1 MDEGVIIL
9 PVQYLRYIKVLLTC
23 RKILKTCDLR
33 LYFHPKEGLL
43 RIFIALKIP
52 SLRPGLNPRP
62 FGPVASTLTTTP
74 PRRLTYIGTVCEYSW
89 VSQLVTD
96 LLCRK
101 SMMSRNIND
110 RYQVSRS
117 RGVGVSSYQLPRG
130 IFFHLTTFKPFRVAL
145 GSLAVSVL
153 AIGRKVRGLNRGRGR
168 WTFKSYKTRSRPSFG
183 GK

>member
-1 MDEGVIIL
+1 
-9 PVQYLRYIKVLLTC
+9 
-23 RKILKTCDLR
+23 
-33 LYFHPKEGLL
+33 
-43 RIFIALKIP
+43 
-52 SLRPGLNPRP
+52 
-62 FGPVASTLTTTP
+62 
-74 PRRLTYIGTVCEYSW
+74 VCGYSW
-89 VSQLVTD
+89 VPQFVTD

-117 RGVGVSSYQLPRG
+117 LGVGVSCYQLRHG
-130 IFFHLTTFKPFRVAL
+130 IFFHLTTFKPFHVAL

-183 GK
+183 GEVKPSAPCRKILQHVKGPYEYEKRYFTMPLCFATS